1 MVSILCIP
9 RSNDDHAEGPWRSAR
24 EVLQQPI
31 AAAAGG
37 DTFLAFYE
45 SSEARRRGFCVKCGT
60 NLMYYLDAP
69 EDGWADMLDVALGT
83 VDQEQLAKGELA
95 PERQLWWDCG
105 IDWIKEMTVG
115 GMGQLPRHPTY
126 KAKEVV

>member
-1 MVSILCIP
+1 MVSVRCIP
-9 RSNDDHAEGPWRSAR
+9 RSEDDHAEGPWRPAR

-31 AAAAGG
+31 AAVAEG

-45 SSEARRRGFCVKCGT
+45 SSEARSRGFCVRCGT

-83 VDQEQLAKGELA
+83 VDREDLEEVELVA
-95 PERQLWWDCG
+95 ERQLWWSCG
-105 IDWIKEMTVG
+105 IE
-115 GMGQLPRHPTY
+115 
-126 KAKEVV
+126 